1 MGIFWN
7 VPVQVMQDEKCSVRI
22 SPVVSMCS
30 NGRNIWMAKC
40 FILDWKKMAKH
51 DQFDHLHFQLIS
63 PSLLNHMTYHLS
75 LELHEFLLQECYCF
89 LIRRM

>member
-7 VPVQVMQDEKCSVRI
+7 VPVQVFQDEKCSIRI

-40 FILDWKKMAKH
+40 FILQNMINSTI
-51 DQFDHLHFQLIS
+51 FTS
-63 PSLLNHMTYHLS
+63 S
-75 LELHEFLLQECYCF
+75 
-89 LIRRM
+89 